1 MKFGA
6 VNRTRTCKRGISPE
20 SESGASTSSA
30 TTALLNDIT
39 FLLFFPPIHHDTMF
53 GMITLLRKIFIKDY
67 TNLSSPTVREKHGLL
82 ASIGGIIMN
91 LLLFGFKLLVGI
103 LSLSISIISDAI
115 NNLTDMFSCIVNLI
129 GFKIASKPAD
139 KDHPYGHERV
149 EYITGMIV
157 SFIIIAVA
165 IILGYSSI
173 MKIINQEKDVAFT
186 LTTFIILGVAI
197 IAKILLG
204 LYYYRIGKL
213 INSLSL
219 KATMQDSI
227 NDAICT
233 TGVLI
238 SSIFCYF
245 FPNVWFLDPIVSI
258 FIALF
263 ILYSGIKMVK
273 ETSDP
278 LIGITP
284 DHELVQNI
292 VKTIKQYNC
301 VIGIHDL
308 VFHSYGPTKM
318 FMSLHVEV
326 DGYANM
332 ILVHDEIDNIEHD
345 IFEKYGVQ
353 LTIHLD
359 PIDTKNEEIPLIK
372 NHLDKFI
379 KEVST
384 KISYH
389 DLRLVYGPT
398 HTNVLFDIVV
408 SYDEKK
414 DIGLIKKE
422 LTSKIMSLNDKYR
435 VVITVDRNYI

>member
-1 MKFGA
+1 
-6 VNRTRTCKRGISPE
+6 
-20 SESGASTSSA
+20 
-30 TTALLNDIT
+30 
-39 FLLFFPPIHHDTMF
+39 
-53 GMITLLRKIFIKDY
+53 MITLLRKIFIKDY
-67 TNLSSPTVREKHGLL
+67 NNLSSPVVREKHGLL
-82 ASIGGIIMN
+82 ASFGGIFIN
-91 LLLFGFKLLVGI
+91 LLLFAFKLLVGI
-103 LSLSISIISDAI
+103 LSFSISIISDAI

-173 MKIINQEKDVAFT
+173 TKIINQEKDTAFT
-186 LTTFIILGVAI
+186 ITTFIILGVAVVG
-197 IAKILLG
+197 KVLLG

-233 TGVLI
+233 TVVLI
-238 SSIFCYF
+238 TSIICYF
-245 FPNVWFLDPIVSI
+245 LPDLWFLDPAISI
-258 FIALF
+258 AVALF

-273 ETSDP
+273 ETSNP

-284 DHELVQNI
+284 DHQLVQDI
-292 VKTIKQYNC
+292 VKDIKQHDC

-318 FMSLHVEV
+318 FMTVHVEV
-326 DGYANM
+326 DGYTDM
-332 ILVHDEIDNIEHD
+332 ILAHDEIDNIEKD
-345 IFEKYGVQ
+345 INDKFGVL
-353 LTIHLD
+353 LTVHMD
-359 PIDTKNEEIPLIK
+359 PIDTKNEEIPFIK
-372 NHLDKFI
+372 NHLDKWI
-379 KEVST
+379 KEVSD

-389 DLRLVYGPT
+389 DLRIVYGPT

-408 SYDEKK
+408 SYEEKK
-414 DIGLIKKE
+414 PLDQIKTE
-422 LTSKIMSLNDKYR
+422 LSERVMSLDKKYR
-435 VVITVDRNYI
+435 VVITVDRNYL

>member
-1 MKFGA
+1 
-6 VNRTRTCKRGISPE
+6 
-20 SESGASTSSA
+20 
-30 TTALLNDIT
+30 
-39 FLLFFPPIHHDTMF
+39 
-53 GMITLLRKIFIKDY
+53 MITLLRKIFIKDY
-67 TNLSSPTVREKHGLL
+67 NNLSSPVVREKHGLL
-82 ASIGGIIMN
+82 ASFGGIFIN
-91 LLLFGFKLLVGI
+91 LLLFAFKLLVGI
-103 LSLSISIISDAI
+103 LSFSISIISDAI

-173 MKIINQEKDVAFT
+173 TKIINQEKDTAFT
-186 LTTFIILGVAI
+186 ITTFVILGVAVVG
-197 IAKILLG
+197 KVLLG

-233 TGVLI
+233 TVVLI
-238 SSIFCYF
+238 TSIICYF
-245 FPNVWFLDPIVSI
+245 LPDLWFLDPAISI
-258 FIALF
+258 AVALF

-273 ETSDP
+273 ETSNP

-284 DHELVQNI
+284 DHQLVQDI
-292 VKTIKQYNC
+292 VKDIKQHDC

-318 FMSLHVEV
+318 FMTVHVEV
-326 DGYANM
+326 DGYTDM
-332 ILVHDEIDNIEHD
+332 ILAHDEIDNIEKD
-345 IFEKYGVQ
+345 INDKFGVL
-353 LTIHLD
+353 LTVHMD
-359 PIDTKNEEIPLIK
+359 PIDTKNEEIPFIK
-372 NHLDKFI
+372 NHLDKWI
-379 KEVST
+379 KEVSD

-389 DLRLVYGPT
+389 DLRIVYGPT

-408 SYDEKK
+408 SYEEKK
-414 DIGLIKKE
+414 PLDQIKTE
-422 LTSKIMSLNDKYR
+422 LSERVMSLDKKYR
-435 VVITVDRNYI
+435 VVITVDRNYL

>member
-1 MKFGA
+1 
-6 VNRTRTCKRGISPE
+6 
-20 SESGASTSSA
+20 
-30 TTALLNDIT
+30 
-39 FLLFFPPIHHDTMF
+39 
-53 GMITLLRKIFIKDY
+53 MITLLRKIFIKDY
-67 TNLSSPTVREKHGLL
+67 NNLSSPVVREKHGLL
-82 ASIGGIIMN
+82 ASLGGIFIN
-91 LLLFGFKLLVGI
+91 LLLFAFKLLVGI
-103 LSLSISIISDAI
+103 LSFSISIISDAI

-173 MKIINQEKDVAFT
+173 TKIINQEKDTAFT
-186 LTTFIILGVAI
+186 ITTFIILGVAVVG
-197 IAKILLG
+197 KVLLG

-233 TGVLI
+233 TVVLI
-238 SSIFCYF
+238 TSIICYF
-245 FPNVWFLDPIVSI
+245 LPDLWFLDPAISI
-258 FIALF
+258 AVALF

-273 ETSDP
+273 ETSNP

-284 DHELVQNI
+284 DHQLVQDI
-292 VKTIKQYNC
+292 VKDIKQHDC

-318 FMSLHVEV
+318 FMTVHVEV
-326 DGYANM
+326 DGYTDM
-332 ILVHDEIDNIEHD
+332 ILAHDEIDNIEKD
-345 IFEKYGVQ
+345 INDKFGVL
-353 LTIHLD
+353 LTVHMD
-359 PIDTKNEEIPLIK
+359 PIDTKNEEIPFIK
-372 NHLDKFI
+372 NHLDKWI
-379 KEVST
+379 KEVSD

-389 DLRLVYGPT
+389 DLRIVYGPT

-408 SYDEKK
+408 SYEEKK
-414 DIGLIKKE
+414 PLDQIKTE
-422 LTSKIMSLNDKYR
+422 LSERVMSLNKKYR
-435 VVITVDRNYI
+435 VVITVDRNYL